1 MAVRN
6 GSWRVVLVL
15 LVVGGA
21 LRAGATATEYTDK
34 NSFLAGI
41 NTTRYLESF
50 DSQPYGTI
58 VHGPLNF
65 SGNGFSY
72 SASASGGDFYNLKN
86 GSTSDIWIS
95 TQATNGAITLSLN
108 NRNVTAVGGNVFAT
122 DFNGNPIASDYIIF
136 LEDGTTVNRTL
147 AGSSSSFEGFISS
160 LPINS
165 ITFNPTTNGTYTTLN
180 DFYVGT
186 KLPEPSGLAVMLIAG
201 MSLLS
206 RRGKRRASR
215 RDSGSGSLF

>member
-1 MAVRN
+1 MSVRIHAR
-6 GSWRVVLVL
+6 SVVLIL
-15 LVVGGA
+15 IIVGPA

-41 NTTRYLESF
+41 NSTRYLETF

-86 GSTSDIWIS
+86 GSTSDIWLS
-95 TQATNGAITLSLN
+95 TQATNGAITLSFN
-108 NRNVTAVGGNVFAT
+108 NHNVTAVGGNVFAT
-122 DFNGNPIASDYIIF
+122 DFNGNPIASSYIIF
-136 LEDGTTVNRTL
+136 LDDGTTVNRTL

-180 DFYVGT
+180 DLYVGT
-186 KLPEPSGLAVMLIAG
+186 KLPEPSCLAIGLVVGAG
-201 MSLLS
+201 LLS
-206 RRGKRRASR
+206 RRARRR
-215 RDSGSGSLF
+215 